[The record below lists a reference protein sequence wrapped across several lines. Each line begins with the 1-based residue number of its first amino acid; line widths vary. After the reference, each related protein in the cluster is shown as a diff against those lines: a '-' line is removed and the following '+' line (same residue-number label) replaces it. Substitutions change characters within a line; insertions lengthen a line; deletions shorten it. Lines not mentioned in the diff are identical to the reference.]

1 MGGGAVPQLL
11 VLGCSGGCGDDE
23 APLSWL
29 GWGGGMSSLHCRPPL
44 DGLGPG
50 SPPPEARAA
59 APPYSAPCDPIQP
72 GRMIQGVI
80 YKPTPLTW
88 AAASPSWCLLAWGR
102 GVALAGVAAEHLQVP
117 GLSPALPLLQ
127 SHAGSH
133 VPAQM
138 QGREIR
144 KF

>member
-1 MGGGAVPQLL
+1 
-11 VLGCSGGCGDDE
+11 
-23 APLSWL
+23 
-29 GWGGGMSSLHCRPPL
+29 MSSLHCQPLL

-80 YKPTPLTW
+80 NKPTPLTW
-88 AAASPSWCLLAWGR
+88 AAASPSWCLLAWGQ
-102 GVALAGVAAEHLQVP
+102 GVALAGAAAEHLQVP

-127 SHAGSH
+127 SHAGSR

-144 KF
+144 HKILGAENSSHKDIPGPHPFQ